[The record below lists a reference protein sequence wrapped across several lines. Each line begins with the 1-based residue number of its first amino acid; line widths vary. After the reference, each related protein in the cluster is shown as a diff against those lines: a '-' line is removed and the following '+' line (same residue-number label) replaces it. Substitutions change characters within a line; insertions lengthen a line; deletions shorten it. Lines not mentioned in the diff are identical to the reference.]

1 MTFLLTFFLNLSLL
15 NSLFNLLESIDSAR
29 ILEYSYLNLSED
41 LDFIG
46 AQFDVNFSYFLYSV
60 PISLLLTII
69 LTKLLVFDFKN
80 DKIEILLK
88 KFLLIGS
95 SNLAILC
102 FFIYFLR
109 LYELLSRTYV
119 LIYILIYPFLYSSFK
134 AVLNLIQKKIRKP
147 FYNLAIFPVIIGLI
161 FINTNFYTSS
171 LDNILNR
178 DKVKEDLNIIAEETI
193 DSLGFTEDQVLED
206 EECSPWLGTGT
217 LAGCVGGTKISS
229 LSFEQQVT
237 NLTVFDNKLYI
248 VFKEGTVYSQKSQ
261 DSELEL
267 FLDLNEIVHT
277 EFPGMSQGLY
287 DIAFESSGKS
297 FLVSYSNDDIAL
309 VFEKYLLNDDGTPN
323 YNNPKELLRVSN
335 NVKYHFGGSTI
346 WSEFFGGYL
355 VGIGDM
361 RENIMPLVHSDAL
374 NTTSYKGKIILLDS
388 EISISSPLIN
398 EHGLYESIDKI
409 IAYGL
414 RNPWQITE
422 FKDRLIITDVG
433 SQFIE
438 EVNEIKYSD
447 YNENN
452 YESVSFG
459 WPLMMGSELSY
470 SFRERNKDVMTR
482 LDGKITD
489 LYYWESE
496 FIEKADDFLIENSK
510 SPLLQYDHYVNE
522 NTIRAAIIGGDF
534 IRNGTGKY
542 DNYYFFTD
550 YVENEIYGVNVETQD
565 FLIFPIPN
573 LGNPTS
579 LKSSPFQS
587 DTLVVGYANGVLSSV
602 ELP

>member
-1 MTFLLTFFLNLSLL
+1 MSNLLIFFLNLSLL
-15 NSLFNLLESIDSAR
+15 NYLFSLLEKIDSAR
-29 ILEYSYLNLSED
+29 ILEYSYTNLYED

-46 AQFDVNFSYFLYSV
+46 AQFNVNFSYFLYSV
-60 PISLLLTII
+60 PISLLLTIF
-69 LTKLLVFDFKN
+69 LTKFLNFDFKN
-80 DKIEILLK
+80 DKLETFLK

-95 SNLAILC
+95 TNLAILC

-109 LYELLSRTYV
+109 LYELLSRAYV
-119 LIYILIYPFLYSSFK
+119 FIYILLFPFIYLIFQGFLYLVQNRVK
-134 AVLNLIQKKIRKP
+134 KP
-147 FYNLAIFPVIIGLI
+147 FFNLTIFSVVIGLI
-161 FINTNFYTSS
+161 FLNINFYSSS
-171 LDNILNR
+171 LN
-178 DKVKEDLNIIAEETI
+178 NIINKNKVQEDVKIIAQEKI
-193 DSLGFTEDQVLED
+193 NSIGFTEDEILED

-217 LAGCVGGTKISS
+217 LVGCVGGTKITS
-229 LSFEQQVT
+229 LSYEQQVT
-237 NLTVFDNKLYI
+237 NLTVFDDELYI
-248 VFKEGTVYSQKSQ
+248 VFKDGTKKKKKTQ

-267 FLDLNEIVHT
+267 FLDLTEVVHT

-287 DIAFESSGKS
+287 DIAFDPSGKS
-297 FLVSYSNDDIAL
+297 FLVSYSNQDIAL
-309 VFEKYLLNDDGTPN
+309 VFEKYYLSDNGTPRYDN
-323 YNNPKELLRVSN
+323 SEELLRISN
-335 NVKYHFGGSTI
+335 NVKFHFGGSII
-346 WSEFFGGYL
+346 WSEFFDGYL

-388 EISISSPLIN
+388 KVSLSAPLIN

-409 IAYGL
+409 VAYGL

-422 FKDRLIITDVG
+422 YKDRLIITDVG

-438 EVNEIKYSD
+438 EVNEIKYSN
-447 YNENN
+447 YQQNN

-470 SFRERNKDVMTR
+470 SFRERNKESMTR

-496 FIEKADDFLIENSK
+496 VIEKADDYLIENSK
-510 SPLLQYDHYVNE
+510 SPILQYDHYVNE

-542 DNYYFFTD
+542 DDYYFFTD
-550 YVENEIYGVNVETQD
+550 YVENEIYGVNVNTLD
-565 FLIFPIPN
+565 LLIFPIPL

-579 LKSSPFQS
+579 IKGSPFQD
-587 DTLVVGYANGVLSSV
+587 DTLLVGYSNGVLSSV